1 MTKARAVNTQPTPDF
16 QAIFQS
22 APGHC
27 LVLSTDFIILAAS
40 DMYLSATMTAREEI
54 VGHYVFDIFPDN
66 PDDPNAN
73 GVCNLRTS
81 LEKVLKTGETD
92 YMPTQKYD
100 IRRPKA
106 QGGGYEERYWSPC
119 NVPVKS
125 RDGNVEY
132 IIHCVKEMTEIVNM
146 TQHGKAQDKEVA
158 EIAQKLYIA
167 NKELSESRAFLKN
180 IINTVVDP
188 IFVKDR
194 QHRWIEGNN
203 ALWALFGKSEKELLG
218 KSDYDFFP
226 KDEAD
231 VFWQKDEEV
240 FNSGQVNINIEN
252 FTDASGKTHIIST
265 KKSCFIAP
273 NGEQILVGVIR
284 DITELREME
293 AKLKQSDEARLRA
306 IMDHSGRPVY
316 IKDLEG
322 RFIQIN
328 SELISLMEIKE
339 EEAVGKS
346 CSDFFPKE
354 YADVLRKNDLLVVEQ
369 QSAIE
374 FEEKVPHRDG
384 TIHTYTSVK
393 FPLFDANGKIYAICG
408 ISTDITPRK
417 EVEAKLLH
425 YTWQL
430 ERSNQELN
438 DFAYIASHDLKEPLR
453 GLFNHATFLLEDY
466 KDKLDEDG
474 IRRLN
479 RLSQLTRRMEQL
491 INDLL
496 YYSRLGRT
504 ELAVRETDPNE
515 IVAEIKQMLDSSMPD
530 HRTNIT
536 IPNKMPLIICDKP
549 RITEVFRNLITNA
562 IKYNDK
568 PQRKIEIGFI
578 PEMNTRNGIEKNVF
592 YVKDNGNGIAEEF
605 HQDIFRIFK
614 RLQNASRDKDESTGV
629 GLTFVKKIIE
639 RHNGHIWLESIPKE
653 GSTFYFTLGNNPL

>member
-1 MTKARAVNTQPTPDF
+1 MTKARAANTQPTPDF

-22 APGHC
+22 VPGHC

-66 PDDPNAN
+66 PNDPDAN
-73 GVCNLRTS
+73 GVRNLRAS
-81 LEKVLKTGETD
+81 LEKVISTGEAD
-92 YMPTQKYD
+92 DMPTQKYD
-100 IRRPKA
+100 IRRPEA
-106 QGGGYEERYWSPC
+106 QGGGYEVRYWSPC
-119 NVPVKS
+119 NVPVK
-125 RDGNVEY
+125 GKNGKVEY
-132 IIHCVKEMTEIVNM
+132 IIHCVKDMTEIV
-146 TQHGKAQDKEVA
+146 TISQHGKAQDKEVN

-167 NKELSESRAFLKN
+167 NKELSASRTFLKN

-194 QHRWIEGNN
+194 NHRWIEGNN

-265 KKSCFIAP
+265 KKARFIAP
-273 NGEQILVGVIR
+273 SGEPILVGVIR
-284 DITELREME
+284 DITEIHEIQE
-293 AKLKQSDEARLRA
+293 KLKQSDNARLKA

-316 IKDLEG
+316 IKDLDG
-322 RFIQIN
+322 RYLQVN
-328 SELISLMEIKE
+328 HDLLMLTGLKE
-339 EEAVGKS
+339 EEMIGKTDY
-346 CSDFFPKE
+346 DFFDKK
-354 YADVLRKNDLLVVEQ
+354 YSDIFCQNDQLVIEN
-369 QSAIE
+369 SAAIE
-374 FEEKVPHRDG
+374 FEEVAPHADG
-384 TIHTYTSVK
+384 EHTYTSVK
-393 FPLFDANGKIYAICG
+393 FPLFDSNGKIYAVCG
-408 ISTDITPRK
+408 ISTDITQRK
-417 EVEAKLLH
+417 AVEAKLLH

-530 HRTNIT
+530 HRTSIT
-536 IPNKMPLIICDKP
+536 IPKKMPVIVCDKP

-568 PQRKIEIGFI
+568 PERKIEIGFI

-592 YVKDNGNGIAEEF
+592 YVKDNGKGISEEF

-639 RHNGHIWLESIPKE
+639 RHNGHVWLESVPKE
-653 GSTFYFTLGNNPL
+653 GSTFYFTLGNNAL

>member
-1 MTKARAVNTQPTPDF
+1 MSKAKVATQLPALDF
-16 QAIFQS
+16 QVIFES
-22 APGHC
+22 VPGHC
-27 LVLSTDFIILAAS
+27 LVLSTDFTILAAS
-40 DMYLSATMTAREEI
+40 DMYLGTTMTAREEI

-66 PDDPNAN
+66 PNDPNAN
-73 GVCNLRTS
+73 GVRNLRAS
-81 LEKVLKTGETD
+81 LEKVIKTGEMD
-92 YMPTQKYD
+92 DMPTQKYD

-106 QGGGYEERYWSPC
+106 EGGGYEERYWSPC
-119 NVPVKS
+119 NVPVKDK
-125 RDGNVEY
+125 DGRVEY
-132 IIHCVKEMTEIVNM
+132 IIHCVKDMTEVVTM
-146 TQHGKAQDKEVA
+146 SQQGKAHDKEVG
-158 EIAQKLYIA
+158 EITQKLYIA

-194 QHRWIEGNN
+194 KHRWIEGNN
-203 ALWALFGKSEKELLG
+203 ALWALFGKSENDLLG

-226 KDEAD
+226 KEEAD

-252 FTDASGKTHIIST
+252 FTDASGKIHIIST
-265 KKSCFIAP
+265 KKARFIAP
-273 NGEQILVGVIR
+273 NGEPILVGVIR
-284 DITELREME
+284 DITELHEME
-293 AKLKQSDEARLRA
+293 AKLKESDEARLRA

-328 SELISLMEIKE
+328 SELISLMEIRE
-339 EEAVGKS
+339 EDAVGKK

-354 YADVLRKNDLLVVEQ
+354 FAEKLRQNDLLVIEQ
-369 QSAIE
+369 CAAIE
-374 FEEKVPHRDG
+374 FEEKVPHKDG
-384 TIHTYTSVK
+384 SIHTYTSVK
-393 FPLFDANGKIYAICG
+393 FPLFDANDKIYGVCG
-408 ISTDITPRK
+408 ISTDITQRK

-425 YTWQL
+425 YTWEL

-504 ELAVRETDPNE
+504 ELAIRETDPND
-515 IVAEIKQMLDSSMPD
+515 IVNEIKQMLDSSMPD
-530 HRTNIT
+530 HRTSIT
-536 IPNKMPLIICDKP
+536 IPKEMPVIVCDKP

-568 PQRKIEIGFI
+568 PERKIEIGFI
-578 PEMNTRNGIEKNVF
+578 PEVNTRNGIEKNVF

-614 RLQNASRDKDESTGV
+614 RLHNTSRDKEESTGV

-639 RHNGHIWLESIPKE
+639 RHNGHIWLESEPQK
-653 GSTFYFTLGNNPL
+653 GSTFYFTLGSAV